1 MRQATM
7 NDEYKEIF
15 KLGAKL
21 VLVGALLGLAIAYLI
36 NWFNAQLCLGF
47 CFWENNTW
55 NPIAA
60 NTIPMPSI

>member
-36 NWFNAQLCLGF
+36 N
-47 CFWENNTW
+47 
-55 NPIAA
+55 
-60 NTIPMPSI
+60 